1 MAATKLIAMHQNKGR
16 SVMQCLKDRTD
27 YAMNGDKTEDGKYIS
42 SYQCNPELVDLE
54 FAQAKK
60 KYLHKT
66 WRQPKG
72 DVLAYQIRQSFKPGE
87 ITPEEANEVGY
98 ETGMRFT
105 KGKHAFIV
113 ATHVDRAHIHNHII
127 FNSTNLDCDRKF
139 CDFWFSGIALQ
150 RLSDIICLEHGLFI
164 IPKVKPSERQ
174 RRTKYPER
182 ISMRDVI
189 REDILRC
196 LEQKPEDFEV
206 LLKLLQQEGY
216 EIKRGK
222 HTAICGNEQ
231 KRFIR
236 FRSLGED
243 YTEENL
249 KKIIA
254 GEKELPEKK
263 EKASDQKVVKSEK
276 RKFDLVVDIQER
288 INSKKN
294 ARNNIRVFFC
304 EMVQIPAHRT
314 THSAKN

>member
-1 MAATKLIAMHQNKGR
+1 
-16 SVMQCLKDRTD
+16 
-27 YAMNGDKTEDGKYIS
+27 
-42 SYQCNPELVDLE
+42 
-54 FAQAKK
+54 
-60 KYLHKT
+60 
-66 WRQPKG
+66 
-72 DVLAYQIRQSFKPGE
+72 
-87 ITPEEANEVGY
+87 
-98 ETGMRFT
+98 
-105 KGKHAFIV
+105 
-113 ATHVDRAHIHNHII
+113 
-127 FNSTNLDCDRKF
+127 
-139 CDFWFSGIALQ
+139 
-150 RLSDIICLEHGLFI
+150 
-164 IPKVKPSERQ
+164 
-174 RRTKYPER
+174 
-182 ISMRDVI
+182 MRDVI

-304 EMVQIPAHRT
+304 EWCKFRLIGPRIPLRT
-314 THSAKN
+314 DQPFRM

>member
-1 MAATKLIAMHQNKGR
+1 M
-16 SVMQCLKDRTD
+16 
-27 YAMNGDKTEDGKYIS
+27 
-42 SYQCNPELVDLE
+42 
-54 FAQAKK
+54 
-60 KYLHKT
+60 
-66 WRQPKG
+66 
-72 DVLAYQIRQSFKPGE
+72 
-87 ITPEEANEVGY
+87 
-98 ETGMRFT
+98 
-105 KGKHAFIV
+105 
-113 ATHVDRAHIHNHII
+113 
-127 FNSTNLDCDRKF
+127 
-139 CDFWFSGIALQ
+139 
-150 RLSDIICLEHGLFI
+150 
-164 IPKVKPSERQ
+164 
-174 RRTKYPER
+174 
-182 ISMRDVI
+182 
-189 REDILRC
+189 
-196 LEQKPEDFEV
+196 

-304 EMVQIPAHRT
+304 EMVQILAHRT